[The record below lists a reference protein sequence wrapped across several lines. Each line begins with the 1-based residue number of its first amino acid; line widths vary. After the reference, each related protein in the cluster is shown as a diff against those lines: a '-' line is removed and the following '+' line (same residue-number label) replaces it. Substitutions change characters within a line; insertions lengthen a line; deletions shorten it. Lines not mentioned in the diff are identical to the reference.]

1 MKKDNRMVQMAF
13 EYAPYRMAS
22 SYFEEKP
29 ICRSEWMEG
38 KLYFH
43 YQMTK
48 EKEQYQL
55 EDACIRYL
63 EQELWDSVPK
73 ELWQASGGEA
83 KLTRRCG
90 ANYTEPLFRNQEF
103 LNHVAAILF
112 TAAQSPVP
120 VPFLRYLPA
129 RGKPALRRYVPC
141 AGRTYRFWTARSRRQ
156 W

>member
-13 EYAPYRMAS
+13 EYALYMMAS

-63 EQELWDSVPK
+63 EQELWDFVPK
-73 ELWQASGGEA
+73 ELWLASGIEA
-83 KLTRRCG
+83 KLTRRHG
-90 ANYTEPLFRNQEF
+90 AKYTELLFRNQDIALQLMGRYDISTHKAEF
-103 LNHVAAILF
+103 KHCVSYRESFSLKEPPKEGLSME
-112 TAAQSPVP
+112 AQK
-120 VPFLRYLPA
+120 
-129 RGKPALRRYVPC
+129 G
-141 AGRTYRFWTARSRRQ
+141 
-156 W
+156 

>member
-1 MKKDNRMVQMAF
+1 MGRLLACIIIILSLAYQLFIFTFQARLWLSRPAVLTNSTSWKTHASVIWNRSCGIPCPKNCGRQAG
-13 EYAPYRMAS
+13 
-22 SYFEEKP
+22 EKP
-29 ICRSEWMEG
+29 SLPAAAERTTQNPCS
-38 KLYFH
+38 
-43 YQMTK
+43 
-48 EKEQYQL
+48 
-55 EDACIRYL
+55 A
-63 EQELWDSVPK
+63 
-73 ELWQASGGEA
+73 
-83 KLTRRCG
+83 TR
-90 ANYTEPLFRNQEF
+90 TF

>member
-90 ANYTEPLFRNQEF
+90 ANYTEPLFRNQDVFEPCGCNP
-103 LNHVAAILF
+103 LYSSAIPCSRAIF
-112 TAAQSPVP
+112 TVSSGQREACTSPI
-120 VPFLRYLPA
+120 
-129 RGKPALRRYVPC
+129 
-141 AGRTYRFWTARSRRQ
+141 
-156 W
+156 

>member
-1 MKKDNRMVQMAF
+1 MKKDNSMVQMAF
-13 EYAPYRMAS
+13 EYALYMMAS

-29 ICRSEWMEG
+29 ICRSGWMEG

-63 EQELWDSVPK
+63 EQELWNSVPK
-73 ELWQASGGEA
+73 ELWQASGVEA

-90 ANYTEPLFRNQEF
+90 ANYTELLFRNQDIALQLLGRYDASAHKAEF
-103 LNHVAAILF
+103 KHCLSCRIPPNQMAGILIE
-112 TAAQSPVP
+112 S
-120 VPFLRYLPA
+120 
-129 RGKPALRRYVPC
+129 
-141 AGRTYRFWTARSRRQ
+141 
-156 W
+156 